1 MFGLKHLIT
10 ENIKKQ
16 YLNVRS
22 AALQYKLKKVMK
34 SFKTL
39 KIYSYFIQYIK
50 TDIYNLKLSFKC
62 LGLV

>member
-10 ENIKKQ
+10 EKNKETIF
-16 YLNVRS
+16 NVRS
-22 AALQYKLKKVMK
+22 AAKKVMK

-50 TDIYNLKLSFKC
+50 TDIYN
-62 LGLV
+62 